1 MSITTIAGI
10 CILFAAIILLLK
22 QYKPEYAMLAA
33 AAASGTLLIYLLS
46 FVFPA
51 VEEIQNILSGVNV
64 NNEHFTLVLKSVGI
78 CYVAQFAADICRDF
92 GQTSVASKI
101 ELAGKIAVVTLS
113 LPLIKEIMQITL
125 QIIG

>member
-1 MSITTIAGI
+1 MSITTIAGV
-10 CILFAAIILLLK
+10 CILFAAIIILLK

-33 AAASGTLLIYLLS
+33 AAASGALLIYLLS

-51 VEEIQNILSGVNV
+51 MEEIQNVLSGVNI
-64 NNEHFTLVLKSVGI
+64 NNGHFTVVLKSVGI

-92 GQTSVASKI
+92 GQTSVAGKI